1 MASTVN
7 PQSAEAEALPQILAL
22 GEAMIEFNQASKD
35 EPTYL
40 QGFGG
45 DTSNFCIAAS
55 RQGASTGFVSA
66 VGADPFGRLL
76 LDLWTREHVQTSFVR
91 VDTTAPTGVYF
102 VSHGPNGHQF
112 DYLRAGSAASRYAP
126 ADLPLDALASAQV
139 VHLSGISLAISVSAC
154 DAAFAA
160 IAHAR
165 ANGARVSFDTNLRLK
180 LWPLARAR
188 AVMLEAIRQTD
199 ICLPSWDDVT
209 ELTGLTGRDEIVDF
223 LLAQGPRVVALKL
236 GKEGAYVAT
245 PDERRVVPGYPVNA
259 VDATGAGDCFGG
271 AFIARIVAGDDPFA
285 AARYANVAA
294 ALSTRGFGAVAP
306 IPLHDEVNE
315 VLMR

>member
-1 MASTVN
+1 MTANMAANRT
-7 PQSAEAEALPQILAL
+7 PEILAL
-22 GEAMIEFNQASKD
+22 GEAMIEFNQSAKD
-35 EPTYL
+35 QPNYL

-55 RQGASTGFVSA
+55 RQGAKTGFVSA
-66 VGADPFGRLL
+66 VGADHFGRLL
-76 LDLWTREHVQTSFVR
+76 VDLWQREQVDTAFVR
-91 VDTTAPTGVYF
+91 VDPQAPTGVYF
-102 VSHGPNGHQF
+102 VSHGPNGHAF

-126 ADLPLDALASAQV
+126 ADLPREALAAAKV

-154 DAAFAA
+154 DAALEA
-160 IAHAR
+160 IAYAR
-165 ANGARVSFDTNLRLK
+165 ANGGARVSFDTNLRLK

-223 LLAQGPRVVALKL
+223 LLSHGPSVVALKL
-236 GKEGAYVAT
+236 GKDGSYIAT
-245 PDERRVVPGYPVNA
+245 PNERRVVPGHVVNA

-271 AFIARIVAGDDPFA
+271 AFIARIVAGDDAFA

-294 ALSTRGFGAVAP
+294 ALSTQGYGAVAP
-306 IPLHDEVNE
+306 IPSREAVEKL
-315 VLMR
+315 LAG